1 MNIAQFAAASG
12 LSIDTLLDFER
23 EELLD
28 PPRLESDGAPAYDE
42 KHMARVHFI
51 KSAYSLQFSSAQIRA
66 ILPCILDDHAEQL
79 QIQSDLQSQLE
90 ELGRQIAEL
99 LVMKRSLLET
109 FAIMANDLD
118 MPASSSRTEKSCH
131 LLEVGEV

>member
-28 PPRLESDGAPAYDE
+28 PPRLESNGAPAYDE

-109 FAIMANDLD
+109 FAILANDID
-118 MPASSSRTEKSCH
+118 MPASSSRTEESCH
-131 LLEVGEV
+131 LLEAGEV